1 MTMTKKKHKTP
12 ERLLIEPE
20 EKELAKTNNIVHQS
34 IGTLLINLRK
44 KANLST
50 TQASE
55 MMEISR
61 SLLSK
66 LEHGKNMST
75 EKLADIIA
83 YYIAFIEE
91 NSEVKI
97 SCREILN
104 EIIMQASPF
113 S

>member
-1 MTMTKKKHKTP
+1 
-12 ERLLIEPE
+12 
-20 EKELAKTNNIVHQS
+20 
-34 IGTLLINLRK
+34 
-44 KANLST
+44 
-50 TQASE
+50 

-66 LEHGKNMST
+66 LEHGKNTSA
-75 EKLADIIA
+75 EKLADIIT

-91 NSEVKI
+91 NSEGEI

-104 EIIMQASPF
+104 EIIMQTSSF

>member
-1 MTMTKKKHKTP
+1 MRSEDDFSLSSDLTAPEKKSRTQHHKSHQTVP
-12 ERLLIEPE
+12 ELL
-20 EKELAKTNNIVHQS
+20 AS
-34 IGTLLINLRK
+34 LRK

-61 SLLSK
+61 SLLCK

>member
-55 MMEISR
+55 MM
-61 SLLSK
+61 
-66 LEHGKNMST
+66 
-75 EKLADIIA
+75 
-83 YYIAFIEE
+83 
-91 NSEVKI
+91 
-97 SCREILN
+97 
-104 EIIMQASPF
+104 
-113 S
+113 

>member
-1 MTMTKKKHKTP
+1 
-12 ERLLIEPE
+12 
-20 EKELAKTNNIVHQS
+20 
-34 IGTLLINLRK
+34 
-44 KANLST
+44 
-50 TQASE
+50 

-66 LEHGKNMST
+66 LEHGKNTSA
-75 EKLADIIA
+75 EKLADTIA

-91 NSEVKI
+91 NSGGEI

-104 EIIMQASPF
+104 EIIMQTSSF

>member
-1 MTMTKKKHKTP
+1 MNILTETVLIKRWILILKSMIASLAPTM
-12 ERLLIEPE
+12 
-20 EKELAKTNNIVHQS
+20 S
-34 IGTLLINLRK
+34 LRK

>member
-34 IGTLLINLRK
+34 I
-44 KANLST
+44 
-50 TQASE
+50 
-55 MMEISR
+55 
-61 SLLSK
+61 
-66 LEHGKNMST
+66 
-75 EKLADIIA
+75 A